1 MNSDLFWLFFQFLVF
16 LTRSKTCFFVDI
28 YFPSSSYL
36 ILTPTLQLLLMLN
49 RSFKNQDDATISK
62 KQALS
67 LNFFI
72 RGNSSYLH
80 FKRSK
85 VSINVHL
92 TSHDFLQNL
101 IFFLFRVGKFS
112 KKKFVNIFYRYF
124 STLSILPIFVHF
136 SNRALQSLIFCKV
149 YHFVTYIAWDCLIT
163 FFIDPIF

>member
-112 KKKFVNIFYRYF
+112 KKK
-124 STLSILPIFVHF
+124 LS
-136 SNRALQSLIFCKV
+136 
-149 YHFVTYIAWDCLIT
+149 T
-163 FFIDPIF
+163 FFIGIFQLCLFCPFLSIFLTVHYSLLFFARPNYVFYRSHFLGFK

>member
-16 LTRSKTCFFVDI
+16 LTRSKTCFFVDL

-49 RSFKNQDDATISK
+49 RSFKNEDDATISK

-101 IFFLFRVGKFS
+101 IFSCLGWVSFQ
-112 KKKFVNIFYRYF
+112 KKKMFNFVNIFY
-124 STLSILPIFVHF
+124 TLSILSIFLTVYC
-136 SNRALQSLIFCKV
+136 SL
-149 YHFVTYIAWDCLIT
+149 L
-163 FFIDPIF
+163 FFARSIILLRT

>member
-112 KKKFVNIFYRYF
+112 KKKNFVNIFYRYF
-124 STLSILPIFVHF
+124 STLSILSIFLTVYCSILF
-136 SNRALQSLIFCKV
+136 FCKV
-149 YHFVTYIAWDCLIT
+149 YHFVT
-163 FFIDPIF
+163 